1 MKAKLCK
8 TQSGICKS
16 LGTVLRTS
24 VFYLAALSNSHL
36 ALAKDLQESPLSLS
50 LNTSLQYRVGAQQH
64 QVVITQYGI
73 LNKAT
78 VNQINETSNQAHVT
92 QYGTNNEAALFQ
104 YGANNVVNLL
114 QQGNNNQAHILQQG
128 DGNTANISQ
137 AGEQTFTV
145 QQIGN
150 GIEVNVT
157 FYKQ

>member
-16 LGTVLRTS
+16 LGTILCTFA
-24 VFYLAALSNSHL
+24 FYLAALSSSHL

-78 VNQINETSNQAHVT
+78 VSQTNETSNQAHVA
-92 QYGTNNEAALFQ
+92 QYGTNNEATLFQ
-104 YGANNVVNLL
+104 YGVNNVVNLL